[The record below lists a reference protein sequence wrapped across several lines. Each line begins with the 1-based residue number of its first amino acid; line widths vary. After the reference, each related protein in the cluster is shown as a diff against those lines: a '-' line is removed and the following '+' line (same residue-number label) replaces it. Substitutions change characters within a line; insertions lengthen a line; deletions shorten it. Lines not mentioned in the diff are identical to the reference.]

1 MGEAMASEGEKK
13 IKGHKIVLTASRA
26 ESSIFGYDPFIAFT
40 NTFPHKLFP
49 RRALQKWFQPLRNE
63 DGSAQFMPY
72 GLRKVE
78 AVLME
83 EFGEDNVATANAVDL
98 DNFIGEDT
106 KLICI
111 TSMDPVGLAY
121 VSTTYNSLISFGGD
135 ALNAFEFRWL
145 MDRLAM
151 KRKDAKIMVGGA
163 GVWQINEANMAD
175 TFGVDYL
182 FHGEAEVNL
191 VETVKKILNGEKVD
205 RDIRGGKP
213 KPEEIPLIKRA
224 ASYGMVE
231 VTRGCGRMCHFCTP
245 TMRKRY
251 SVPLDTIMK
260 EVETNIKFGSEMIF
274 IATEDIFLYK
284 CKEKFKPNKEALVKL
299 YKSIADYPG
308 VKYIQVS
315 HAALAPIVYDASVLE
330 ELTPILLEKTRW
342 TPEYKEGY
350 KQKFITVEV
359 GIETGS
365 TKLMNKFMKGKALPF
380 SVDNWPELVQQG
392 VGNMNDYDWWPLCTL
407 MTGLPDETEDDL
419 LRTLELI
426 DDLKGSKTF
435 LTPLLFIPIETA
447 LLSKAKRVDLG
458 GLTELQWEFIT
469 QCWRHNIDFWAA
481 DIKFP
486 IHTLIFS
493 VYWAIARWKHGKH
506 SVRPV
511 MKLAGF
517 SQDFIGGEFLSRS
530 DGKFNPQFEIPLAE
544 ETVATEIERQSDKA
558 ISKPSVNKI

>member
-1 MGEAMASEGEKK
+1 VGEVMASEAQKK
-13 IKGHKIVLTASRA
+13 KQGYKIVLTASRA
-26 ESSIFGYDPFIAFT
+26 EGSIYGYDPFIAFT

-49 RRALQKWFQPLRNE
+49 KSALREWFEPLRNE

-72 GLRKVE
+72 GLRKAE
-78 AVLME
+78 ALLME
-83 EFGEDNVATANAVDL
+83 EFGEDNVVTVNAGDL
-98 DNFIGEDT
+98 DDFVGEDT

-111 TSMDPVGLAY
+111 TTMDPVGLAY

-135 ALNAFEFRWL
+135 ALNASEFRWL
-145 MDRLAM
+145 MDRPAL
-151 KRKDAKIMVGGA
+151 KKYGAKVLLGGA
-163 GVWQINEANMAD
+163 GVWQINEANLAD
-175 TFGVDYL
+175 TFGIDYL

-191 VETVKKILNGEKVD
+191 VKLVEQILNGENLE
-205 RDIRGGKP
+205 RDLQGGKP

-231 VTRGCGRMCHFCTP
+231 VTRGCGRMCQFCTP

-251 SVPLDTIMK
+251 SVPLDTVMK
-260 EVETNIKFGSEMIF
+260 EVEVNIKCGSEMIF
-274 IATEDIFLYK
+274 IATEDIFLYH

-315 HAALAPIVYDASVLE
+315 HAALAPIVYDISVLE
-330 ELTPILLEKTRW
+330 ELTPILIEKTRW
-342 TPEYKEGY
+342 RPEYKPTY
-350 KQKFITVEV
+350 PHKMISVEV

-365 TKLMNKFMKGKALPF
+365 TRIMNKYMKGKALPF

-392 VGNMNDYDWWPLCTL
+392 IGNMNDYDWWPLCTL

-419 LRTLELI
+419 LQTLELI

-435 LTPLLFIPIETA
+435 LTPLLFIPIEEA
-447 LLSKAKRVDLG
+447 LLSKAKRVNLD

-469 QCWRHNIDFWAA
+469 QCWRHNIDFWATDVRLPVHA
-481 DIKFP
+481 
-486 IHTLIFS
+486 LIFS
-493 VYWAIARWKHGKH
+493 VYWTIARWKHGKH
-506 SVRPV
+506 SMRPV

-517 SQDFIGGEFLSRS
+517 PQNFVGGAFISKLDTS
-530 DGKFNPQFEIPLAE
+530 FNPQFEIPLA
-544 ETVATEIERQSDKA
+544 DDA
-558 ISKPSVNKI
+558 ISSEIKKQSTEVKSESLNND